1 MTLSFFL
8 RREPSLF
15 LATAEMRLNLFL
27 FFDPSK
33 ESLTS
38 FLVQISAWAKSGKC
52 VGAFFEFTD
61 QIRN

>member
-15 LATAEMRLNLFL
+15 LATAEMRLNLFC

-38 FLVQISAWAKSGKC
+38 FLVQISAWAKSG
-52 VGAFFEFTD
+52 A
-61 QIRN
+61 